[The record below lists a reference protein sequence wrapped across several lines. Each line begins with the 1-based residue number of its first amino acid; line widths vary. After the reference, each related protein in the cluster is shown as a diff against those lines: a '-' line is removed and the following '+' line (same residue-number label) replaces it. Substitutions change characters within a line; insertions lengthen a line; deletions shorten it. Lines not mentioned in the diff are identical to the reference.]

1 MEQELVKSYLQA
13 RDPSIMAYNRTD
25 IKEVKVNLGALMESN
40 DTEVEDPTES
50 EEDKCINVY
59 LRIRG
64 DIKENDLYEIDENSL
79 ICNVPEGCF
88 TFRNVKSGDS
98 MKRNYSFTKIFGP
111 EYDQQ
116 TIFNYII
123 KSKLLS
129 FINGRSSTI
138 FTYGASGSG
147 KTFTIV
153 GTPEEPGLIPR
164 ALEYLFRS
172 IPKVS
177 QNPDVQLL
185 PNGSTQYFSK
195 SVMEMHEQYKNSIMN
210 ATIFDDIRTYKRMQ
224 ERLSSEPVA
233 KVEDDSYVSV
243 SVWVSFAEI
252 YNEIIYDLLSLP
264 AARNQPRQRLALGK
278 SQGNTFIK
286 KLTYLNVR
294 NGLEAYQILQYGL
307 HNLNYAATAIN
318 SHSSR
323 SHCIFTVTLVQTS
336 KCSDDVYV
344 SNFNFC
350 DLAGSERLKKT
361 MNFGDRLKESNNIN
375 TSLLVLGRCMENI
388 RKCQQIKDSR
398 LIPFRESKL
407 TQIFQTALL
416 GHENVEMI
424 VNINPSRN
432 MFDETVHVLNFSAI
446 AKSVIVKEEL
456 PKPIKKE
463 TRFSILMKAENSP
476 RFKDVVT
483 NKLEVEKL
491 TKKYNRAKEEIR
503 RLQTLVNRLNE
514 ELSEGLTSDEKSEEI
529 KHLHRAIDKIIDER
543 DSVIQIYEK
552 KMVENADRISA
563 VYEESIA
570 RYIEMHKKDK
580 QESIQR
586 IRKEYEERIAEMQVI
601 TISSSDEEDD
611 SPKKPNGKSQ
621 KELEDRIV
629 HYQNL
634 VGEMSDEL
642 RGLREEL
649 KDKEDLLEDA
659 KEHFTLLELDIES
672 YRKKYNKEKSEA
684 VLLREQIELLTLELQ
699 KRSICVAS
707 EESSDTDDNEI
718 QSHEQETNSFI
729 IAPKIEPNF
738 SLDESKCLNVTSG
751 GDKTGNGG
759 RKWGLNNHWV
769 WRRGKQINCNVCE
782 RLLGFWLES

>member
-25 IKEVKVNLGALMESN
+25 IKEVKVNLGALMASN
-40 DTEVEDPTES
+40 DTEVEDQNES
-50 EEDKCINVY
+50 DEVKCINVY
-59 LRIRG
+59 LRVRG
-64 DIKENDLYEIDENSL
+64 DIKENDLYEIDKNSL
-79 ICNVPEGCF
+79 VCNIPEGSF
-88 TFRNVKSGDS
+88 AFRNVKSGDS

-111 EYDQQ
+111 ECDQQ

-172 IPKVS
+172 VPKLS
-177 QNPDVQLL
+177 HKPYVQLL
-185 PNGSTQYFSK
+185 PNGSTQYFSTNL
-195 SVMEMHEQYKNSIMN
+195 MEMHEQYKNSIMN
-210 ATIFDDIRTYKRMQ
+210 ATIVDEIRTYKQMQ

-233 KVEDDSYVSV
+233 KIEDDSYVSV

-264 AARNQPRQRLALGK
+264 AVRNQPRQRLALGK

-336 KCSDDVYV
+336 KRSDDVYV

-350 DLAGSERLKKT
+350 DLAGSERSKKT

-388 RKCQQIKDSR
+388 RKCQQIKESTVPIPFR
-398 LIPFRESKL
+398 ECTLPIPFRESKL
-407 TQIFQTALL
+407 TQIFQNALL

-432 MFDETVHVLNFSAI
+432 MLDETVHVLNFSAI
-446 AKSVIVKEEL
+446 AKTVIVKEEL
-456 PKPIKKE
+456 PKPIKKV
-463 TRFSILMKAENSP
+463 TRFSILTKSENSP
-476 RFKDVVT
+476 RLKDVVT
-483 NKLEVEKL
+483 NKLEMEKL
-491 TKKYNRAKEEIR
+491 TNECNRAKEEIR

-514 ELSEGLTSDEKSEEI
+514 ELSEGRTSDEKSEEI
-529 KHLHRAIDKIIDER
+529 KHLHRAIDTIIDER
-543 DSVIQIYEK
+543 DNIIKMYEK
-552 KMVENADRISA
+552 KMVENENRISA
-563 VYEESIA
+563 IYEESIA
-570 RYIEMHKKDK
+570 RYIEMHRKNK
-580 QESIQR
+580 QEAIQR
-586 IRKEYEERIAEMQVI
+586 IRAEYEERIAEMEII
-601 TISSSDEEDD
+601 TISSSDEEDEL
-611 SPKKPNGKSQ
+611 PKKRNGKSQ
-621 KELEDRIV
+621 KELEDRIL

-634 VGEMSDEL
+634 VGEMSDKL
-642 RGLREEL
+642 RGLTKELKDKEDLLKDKEDLL

-659 KEHFTLLELDIES
+659 KEHFTLMELEIES
-672 YRKKYNKEKSEA
+672 YRKKYNEEKSEA
-684 VLLREQIELLTLELQ
+684 VLLREQIELLTLELH
-699 KRSICVAS
+699 KRSIGVAS
-707 EESSDTDDNEI
+707 EESSDIDDNEF
-718 QSHEQETNSFI
+718 QNHEQETNSNYESSKAFE
-729 IAPKIEPNF
+729 ANKIV
-738 SLDESKCLNVTSG
+738 SVADL
-751 GDKTGNGG
+751 
-759 RKWGLNNHWV
+759 H
-769 WRRGKQINCNVCE
+769 
-782 RLLGFWLES
+782 